1 MAQDDLVIDP
11 WGSAQSTDYDRIIDR
26 FGLTSMEGVQLDS
39 PSKLHRRGI
48 VFAHRD
54 VDQILEAQRTGAPF
68 GVLTGLMPSG
78 QMHLGHSMVVEQ
90 ARWFQE
96 QGGDV
101 TIAVADLESQA
112 TRGVSLAKGRTV
124 ALEEYISHY
133 AALGLDPAK
142 TNVYFQ
148 STRPVVQRLGFQ
160 LGKRTNLSE
169 FEAIYGFGGETN
181 LAHVQAPLV
190 QVGDILHPQ
199 IDEYGGLRPIVVP
212 VGVDQDPHLRLTR
225 GLASKTNW
233 FNLRESSSRGW
244 LVSLSVHDENAEVF
258 GQLPNGRV
266 DKAKVAAVFDRV
278 VEAVAALGFS
288 DIMSSPKQGT
298 VHIPS
303 ATSRDK
309 HALRMALLRL
319 ERSLGGPGLM
329 APSSTY
335 HHFAVGMTGDK
346 MSSSQ
351 PKTTL
356 FLRDDIATVEKKIKR
371 AFSGGQPTV
380 EEHRRLGGNP
390 DIDVAYQYMMYF
402 FEEDDAYLSE
412 INAAFRAGTLLAGE
426 MKQLCIERATAWM
439 GNLHEMRDQT
449 AHQVS
454 SFLAED
460 SR

>member
-90 ARWFQE
+90 ARWFQQ

-454 SFLAED
+454 AFLAQD

>member
-90 ARWFQE
+90 ARWFQQ

-439 GNLHEMRDQT
+439 ANLHEMRDQT

-454 SFLAED
+454 AFLAED

>member
-402 FEEDDAYLSE
+402 FEEDDAYLGE
-412 INAAFRAGTLLAGE
+412 INAAFRAGRLLAGE

-439 GNLHEMRDQT
+439 ANLHEMRDQT

-454 SFLAED
+454 AFLAED